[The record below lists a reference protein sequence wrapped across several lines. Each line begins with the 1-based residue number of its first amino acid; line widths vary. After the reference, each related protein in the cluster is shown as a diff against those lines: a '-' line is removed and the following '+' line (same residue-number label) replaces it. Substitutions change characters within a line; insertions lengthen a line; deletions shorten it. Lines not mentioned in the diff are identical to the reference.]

1 MKSSNNIKSFGEFNE
16 NLNISDVMSSG
27 YVIRFDEPDMNG
39 QVFTKNSFNYSQFD
53 KMKERGDIVDYSVDD
68 KGLKIIKRISK
79 NDLDGG
85 GYTIGISSRGK

>member
-1 MKSSNNIKSFGEFNE
+1 MKHLKTPQELNESSE

-68 KGLKIIKRISK
+68 KGIKIIKRISK
-79 NDLDGG
+79 NDLYGG
-85 GYTIGISSRGK
+85 DTIGISSRGK

>member
-1 MKSSNNIKSFGEFNE
+1 MKLKNMKTFEQHSSE
-16 NLNISDVMSSG
+16 LNISDVRSSG

-68 KGLKIIKRISK
+68 KGVKIIKRISK

-85 GYTIGISSRGK
+85 DTIGISSRGK

>member
-1 MKSSNNIKSFGEFNE
+1 MKDLKHIKKFNESEE

-68 KGLKIIKRISK
+68 KGVKIIKRISK

-85 GYTIGISSRGK
+85 DTIGISSRGK

>member
-1 MKSSNNIKSFGEFNE
+1 MESKKYIQSFKEHQE

-39 QVFTKNSFNYSQFD
+39 QVFTKISFNYSQFD

-68 KGLKIIKRISK
+68 KGIKIIKRISK
-79 NDLDGG
+79 NDLDGVD
-85 GYTIGISSRGK
+85 TIGISSRGK

>member
-1 MKSSNNIKSFGEFNE
+1 MKNLNRFNE
-16 NLNISDVMSSG
+16 SDISDVSG

-53 KMKERGDIVDYSVDD
+53 KMKERGDIVDYLVDD
-68 KGLKIIKRISK
+68 KGVKIIKRISR

-85 GYTIGISSRGK
+85 DTIGISSRGK

>member
-68 KGLKIIKRISK
+68 KGVKIIKRISK

-85 GYTIGISSRGK
+85 DTIGISSRGK

>member
-1 MKSSNNIKSFGEFNE
+1 MKNNKHIKRFNESEE

-39 QVFTKNSFNYSQFD
+39 RVFTKNSFNYSQFD

-68 KGLKIIKRISK
+68 KGVKIIKRISK

-85 GYTIGISSRGK
+85 DTIGISSRGK

>member
-1 MKSSNNIKSFGEFNE
+1 
-16 NLNISDVMSSG
+16 MSSG

-39 QVFTKNSFNYSQFD
+39 QVFTKISFNYSQFD

-68 KGLKIIKRISK
+68 KGIKIIKRISK

-85 GYTIGISSRGK
+85 DAIGISSRGK

>member
-1 MKSSNNIKSFGEFNE
+1 MKENKIKRFNE
-16 NLNISDVMSSG
+16 NPELNISDVMSSG

-39 QVFTKNSFNYSQFD
+39 RVFTKNSFNYSQFD

-68 KGLKIIKRISK
+68 KGVKIIKRISK

-85 GYTIGISSRGK
+85 DKIGISSRGK

>member
-1 MKSSNNIKSFGEFNE
+1 MEKRLKNIQTFEQHSSE
-16 NLNISDVMSSG
+16 LNISDVMSSG

-39 QVFTKNSFNYSQFD
+39 RVFTKNSFNYSQFD

-68 KGLKIIKRISK
+68 KGIKIIKRNSK

-85 GYTIGISSRGK
+85 DTIGISSRGK

>member
-1 MKSSNNIKSFGEFNE
+1 MEKRLKNIQTFEQHPSE
-16 NLNISDVMSSG
+16 LNISDVMSSG

-68 KGLKIIKRISK
+68 KGIKIIKRNSK

-85 GYTIGISSRGK
+85 DTIGISSRGK

>member
-1 MKSSNNIKSFGEFNE
+1 MEKRLKNIQTFEQHSE
-16 NLNISDVMSSG
+16 LNISDVMSSG

-39 QVFTKNSFNYSQFD
+39 QIFTKNSFNYSEFD

-68 KGLKIIKRISK
+68 KGVKIIKRISK

-85 GYTIGISSRGK
+85 DTIGISSRGK